1 LKLLERMYT
10 RLASPGLVEIIR
22 SHSLSISWIVEAGCH
37 NGSDSLNLLKIN
49 DEVVIHAFEP
59 DSVAFDSAMKNV
71 SSSRF
76 KLSQFALMDRDGMA
90 RIIPLNSTFGTGSS
104 IVKFGEPGEFE
115 NVDRTDLIQCRRLDG
130 LDISSS
136 QGRGAFWIDVEGAE
150 IELVK
155 GAIET
160 LKKVDVIQIEV
171 VLHDMSSTRRAT
183 WRQLNQMIRGSG
195 FELCYAPVHPGYF
208 GDCIYVRTSCL
219 SFHSKLKAIY
229 LNFIMTILHCW
240 VYPILRKPLT
250 I

>member
-1 LKLLERMYT
+1 
-10 RLASPGLVEIIR
+10 
-22 SHSLSISWIVEAGCH
+22 
-37 NGSDSLNLLKIN
+37 
-49 DEVVIHAFEP
+49 
-59 DSVAFDSAMKNV
+59 
-71 SSSRF
+71 
-76 KLSQFALMDRDGMA
+76 MDRDGVA
-90 RIIPLNSTFGTGSS
+90 RIIPLNSSFGTGSS

-115 NVDRTDLIQCRRLDG
+115 NVDRADLIQCRRLDG

-171 VLHDMSSTRRAT
+171 VLHDMSNSRRAT
-183 WRQLNQMIRGSG
+183 WRHLNRLVRGSG
-195 FELCYAPVHPGYF
+195 FALCYAPVHPGYF
-208 GDCIYVRTSCL
+208 GDCIYVRNTSL

-229 LNFIMTILHCW
+229 LHSIMTILHCW
-240 VYPILRKPLT
+240 VYPILRKPSR

>member
-1 LKLLERMYT
+1 MYT
-10 RLASPGLVEIIR
+10 RLASPGLVQMIK
-22 SHSLSISWIVEAGCH
+22 SHSLAISWIVEAGCH
-37 NGSDSLNLLKIN
+37 NGSDSLTLLQLN

-59 DSVAFDSAMKNV
+59 DSVAFAAAVKNV

-76 KLSQFALMDRDGMA
+76 QLSRFALMDRDGVA
-90 RIIPLNSTFGTGSS
+90 RIIPLNSSFGTGSS

-115 NVDRTDLIQCRRLDG
+115 NVDREDLIQCRRLDG

-171 VLHDMSSTRRAT
+171 VLHDMSNTRRAT
-183 WRQLNQMIRGSG
+183 WRQLNRLLRGSG
-195 FELCYAPVHPGYF
+195 FALCYAPVHPGYF
-208 GDCIYVRTSCL
+208 GDCIYVRNTCL

-229 LNFIMTILHCW
+229 LHSIMTILHCW
-240 VYPILRKPLT
+240 VYPILRKPSP